1 MKVAEFI
8 EAVNNGKFNSL
19 WEVEDEIE
27 NCPKAVATGLDPD
40 NHRWYIVSTNV
51 YECEDGFVGVTGCSM
66 LKSEM
71 MSWKDAMVETFASE
85 YEAVQTITY
94 KPKK

>member
-8 EAVNNGKFNSL
+8 EAVNNGKFCSL
-19 WEVEDEIE
+19 WQVEDEIE
-27 NCPKAVATGLDPD
+27 NCPKEVAYRLDMEE
-40 NHRWYIVSTNV
+40 HRWYSIFTNV
-51 YECEDGFVGVTGCSM
+51 YECEDGYVGVRGCGQ

-71 MSWKDAMVETFASE
+71 MDYSDAFVKTYAEE

-94 KPKK
+94 RPKQ